1 MGTKVLSISL
11 GNLDE
16 GGNSDVFHAYAHC
29 SNMEGKVAVLF
40 VNIDEEKSF
49 KLNLEHVNNTVIDLY
64 HLTPHKNNL
73 YSKLMDLNGDPLVLE
88 GDDVPPI
95 KPQKVDLSKGE
106 VIIATPSSF
115 GFVLYNCERKN
126 GCVCA

>member
-1 MGTKVLSISL
+1 M
-11 GNLDE
+11 
-16 GGNSDVFHAYAHC
+16 
-29 SNMEGKVAVLF
+29 
-40 VNIDEEKSF
+40 
-49 KLNLEHVNNTVIDLY
+49 NNTVIDLY

-106 VIIATPSSF
+106 VIIATPSSLDLCCTTAK
-115 GFVLYNCERKN
+115 GKMDVSVHKI
-126 GCVCA
+126 

>member
-1 MGTKVLSISL
+1 MGTKVLNITL
-11 GNLDE
+11 GNLDK
-16 GGNSDVFHAYAHC
+16 GVNGDVFHAYAHC
-29 SNMEGKVAVLF
+29 SSTTGKIAVLF

-49 KLNLEHVNNTVIDLY
+49 KLNLDHVNNTVIDLY